1 MIMPYISIEDRNE
14 LDNGAMPET
23 AGELN
28 YMISSLLDEYLTEKG
43 KNYNNINE
51 VIGMLE
57 CAKLELYRRVAA
69 PYEDEKIDQNGDVF
83 DVIKVA

>member
-1 MIMPYISIEDRNE
+1 MPYISTEDRND
-14 LDNGAMPET
+14 LDNGAMPEN

-28 YMISSLLDEYLTEKG
+28 YMISALLDDYLVEKG
-43 KNYNNINE
+43 KNYANINE

-69 PYEDEKIDQNGDVF
+69 PYEDEKIDQNGDVY
-83 DVIKVA
+83 DVVKIA